1 MNSVQI
7 HGLILNLIVYLI
19 MIFPII
25 ILSFKKS
32 IYKSKK
38 DLVFFVLI
46 SIFIESFFS
55 FLIYSFGKNIFSFF
69 TATTGVINYAYYA
82 SRILFIT
89 SSLFGIKIL
98 IPAYLNIVQGTKKTV
113 TLILL
118 KITVNI
124 ILCFIGYICFNT
136 KGFLY
141 AFPVCEFIFY
151 IIYILKVVR

>member
-136 KGFLY
+136 KGLLY
-141 AFPVCEFIFY
+141 AFPICEFIFY
-151 IIYILKVVR
+151 IVYILKVVR

>member
-1 MNSVQI
+1 MNSIQI
-7 HGLILNLIVYLI
+7 HGLILNLIIYVI

-25 ILSFKKS
+25 LLSFKKS

-38 DLVFFVLI
+38 DLTFFVLI
-46 SIFIESFFS
+46 SIFVESFFS
-55 FLIYSFGKNIFSFF
+55 FFIYKFGKNIFCIFSDV
-69 TATTGVINYAYYA
+69 TGIVNYAHYA

-98 IPAYLNIVQGTKKTV
+98 IPAYLVKVQGTKKTV
-113 TLILL
+113 ILLSL

-136 KGFLY
+136 KGILY
-141 AFPVCEFIFY
+141 AFPICDILFY
-151 IIYILKVVR
+151 AVYILKVIR